1 MAVSLLSLL
10 SLLECIDQSTGD
22 FSAPFSDTMES
33 PISPGIRISAWTFP
47 WDASSFTTLKDWK
60 DGLDEIS
67 PYWYY
72 ALENGTVI
80 PSHND
85 TANRDFIIHCRSMGM
100 AIVPMISNNHDT
112 NVVSSL
118 INNPEIQQTH
128 IQELLNVTIVNGFEG
143 VDINYENIP
152 TSMKDGYSEFI
163 HNLSAAFHSKGK
175 IIRVSVFP
183 KVSDD
188 EDREGPGGYDYRKIG
203 QYADSVRVMA
213 YNLHWSSSVRAGPIT
228 SYDWVGT
235 VINYSVDAIPLEK
248 ISLGIPLFG
257 YDWIVDRSGR
267 TLEIA
272 ENRSFTYISSLL
284 REPGMERRWNGTS
297 RTPYISYEDSR
308 GRLHSIHY
316 NDAESLLHELLL
328 VRDFGISRISLWRIG
343 GEDPLVRE
351 YLDIVS
357 DRGLSNIPPYV
368 NIGYDQKEMKGTPL
382 RLGPVR
388 AYDIDGVL
396 SDIRWDVGDGGYST
410 LLEPEVVYRKGGIYN
425 AFLNITDNM
434 GCTISRHKT
443 VTVSPA
449 PVFEFTGEPR
459 VGYELSFD
467 GSGSF
472 DLFEIVSYS
481 WKMGDGTYLY
491 HAGPRINHTYSR
503 PGNFTVILTVID
515 SRGYTDTYSMTIS
528 VPDEE
533 APLVDGGPDLVV
545 WEDTDVTFDGRGS
558 SDNSGSVELRWE
570 FPDGSVKDGYVVK
583 HVFSEPG
590 SYIVNVIGTDSSG
603 RTSKDV
609 VHVLV
614 KDKTPPEILVKH
626 PKRIILGGE
635 ISMDA
640 SLSRD
645 NVGIENITWKL
656 PSGELRY
663 DEMKIGFLP
672 LSAGRYHFT
681 VDILDMEGNW
691 NSTTFWVDVID
702 NEPPVFDVMIDPAPA
717 RWNDTYLSLLE
728 NVTLPFDPSS
738 VDLFLVV
745 NVTYR
750 FLITELKDASGTGY
764 MNWTFGDGAEANGDS
779 VYHNWSLPGEYL
791 LNLNVDD
798 IYGNRLSKQW
808 HIIVIP
814 TVNFTIIPH
823 QTYETVYINQTP
835 EKEPEER
842 RYIPIILGISSI
854 TAVILILT
862 ALLLYEVRTAFKVV
876 KRRID
881 DRRDMKR

>member
-1 MAVSLLSLL
+1 
-10 SLLECIDQSTGD
+10 
-22 FSAPFSDTMES
+22 
-33 PISPGIRISAWTFP
+33 
-47 WDASSFTTLKDWK
+47 
-60 DGLDEIS
+60 
-67 PYWYY
+67 
-72 ALENGTVI
+72 
-80 PSHND
+80 
-85 TANRDFIIHCRSMGM
+85 
-100 AIVPMISNNHDT
+100 
-112 NVVSSL
+112 
-118 INNPEIQQTH
+118 
-128 IQELLNVTIVNGFEG
+128 
-143 VDINYENIP
+143 
-152 TSMKDGYSEFI
+152 
-163 HNLSAAFHSKGK
+163 
-175 IIRVSVFP
+175 
-183 KVSDD
+183 
-188 EDREGPGGYDYRKIG
+188 
-203 QYADSVRVMA
+203 
-213 YNLHWSSSVRAGPIT
+213 
-228 SYDWVGT
+228 
-235 VINYSVDAIPLEK
+235 
-248 ISLGIPLFG
+248 
-257 YDWIVDRSGR
+257 
-267 TLEIA
+267 
-272 ENRSFTYISSLL
+272 
-284 REPGMERRWNGTS
+284 
-297 RTPYISYEDSR
+297 
-308 GRLHSIHY
+308 
-316 NDAESLLHELLL
+316 
-328 VRDFGISRISLWRIG
+328 
-343 GEDPLVRE
+343 
-351 YLDIVS
+351 
-357 DRGLSNIPPYV
+357 
-368 NIGYDQKEMKGTPL
+368 
-382 RLGPVR
+382 
-388 AYDIDGVL
+388 
-396 SDIRWDVGDGGYST
+396 
-410 LLEPEVVYRKGGIYN
+410 
-425 AFLNITDNM
+425 
-434 GCTISRHKT
+434 
-443 VTVSPA
+443 
-449 PVFEFTGEPR
+449 
-459 VGYELSFD
+459 
-467 GSGSF
+467 
-472 DLFEIVSYS
+472 
-481 WKMGDGTYLY
+481 
-491 HAGPRINHTYSR
+491 
-503 PGNFTVILTVID
+503 
-515 SRGYTDTYSMTIS
+515 
-528 VPDEE
+528 
-533 APLVDGGPDLVV
+533 
-545 WEDTDVTFDGRGS
+545 
-558 SDNSGSVELRWE
+558 
-570 FPDGSVKDGYVVK
+570 
-583 HVFSEPG
+583 
-590 SYIVNVIGTDSSG
+590 DSSG